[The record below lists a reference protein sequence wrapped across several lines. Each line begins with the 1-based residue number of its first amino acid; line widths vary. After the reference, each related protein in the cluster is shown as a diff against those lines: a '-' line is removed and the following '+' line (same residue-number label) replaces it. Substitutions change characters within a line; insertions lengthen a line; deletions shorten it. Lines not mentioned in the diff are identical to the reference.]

1 MLSPKSLSSL
11 IDFIKTRNIKNKD
24 MPGVLIS
31 SGHLV
36 HSSMGQNISE
46 HSSILKMYS
55 VIIHPLENGYTKVRE
70 QWINSQMRQIFF
82 VLKGNCLDNLFDLVV
97 YYSLRVPHS
106 IVVHLSDR
114 IL

>member
-24 MPGVLIS
+24 TPGVLIS

-55 VIIHPLENGYTKVRE
+55 VIIHPLENGYTKGERTVDKFPDE
-70 QWINSQMRQIFF
+70 TDFF

>member
-24 MPGVLIS
+24 TPGVLIS

-36 HSSMGQNISE
+36 HSSVGQNISE

-55 VIIHPLENGYTKVRE
+55 VIIHPLENGYKKVRE

-106 IVVHLSDR
+106 IVVHLSDN

>member
-36 HSSMGQNISE
+36 HSSMG
-46 HSSILKMYS
+46 
-55 VIIHPLENGYTKVRE
+55 HPLENGYTKVRE